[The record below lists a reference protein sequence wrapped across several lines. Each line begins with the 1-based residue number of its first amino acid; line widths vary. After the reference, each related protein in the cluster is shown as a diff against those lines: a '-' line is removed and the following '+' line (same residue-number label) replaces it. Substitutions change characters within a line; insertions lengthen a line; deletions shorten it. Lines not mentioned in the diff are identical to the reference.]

1 MSRRTFLTL
10 VACVAFAVSAMA
22 ILAPGTMLAGKGA
35 PPSAAAETMM
45 REVGVLIA
53 TSGILGMSVRSHS
66 DSATLRAV
74 LIANACLQIGI
85 FPIEIVAYGKGIF
98 PTLGGIFPNS
108 VFHVFAAGGFLY
120 FANKCKPAVDAAG
133 APIERAVSS
142 SPTS

>member
-35 PPSAAAETMM
+35 LPSAAAETMM

-53 TSGILGMSVRSHS
+53 TSGILGMSVRSQP

-108 VFHVFAAGGFLY
+108 VFHVLAASGFVY
-120 FANKCKPAVDAAG
+120 FASKCKRDHEVREAPVAA
-133 APIERAVSS
+133 
-142 SPTS
+142 